1 MKVVFMGTPDF
12 AVPTLKKLIEKHDVI
27 AVFTQPD
34 KPKGRGQKVQYS
46 PVKEVALEYGI
57 PVLQPNR
64 IKKEV
69 EYIEKLK
76 ELNPDVCVVVAYGQ
90 ILPKEVLDIPKYGC
104 INVHASLLPELRGA
118 APINWAIIN
127 GNKITGITTMQ
138 MDVGLD
144 TGDMLLKREVE
155 ILDTDTAGSLHDKLM
170 VVGAELL
177 IETLDKLEKG
187 ELTPQKQ
194 DDSLATYAPMMDKE
208 LGHIDWNKSSRE
220 VFNLIRGVTP
230 WPSAYFYYDDKMIKV
245 WRCELVEGF
254 TNEVAGKIVE
264 VNRDGVKVSCKEG
277 IIILKEIQE
286 QGGKRMDIATYLN
299 GHTFEVGKVLK

>member
-12 AVPTLKKLIEKHDVI
+12 AVPTLKKLIEEHDVI

-46 PVKEVALEYGI
+46 PVKEVAIEHNI
-57 PVLQPNR
+57 PVFQPSK

-69 EYIEKLK
+69 EYIDKLK

-118 APINWAIIN
+118 APINWSIIN
-127 GNKITGITTMQ
+127 GNKVTGITTM
-138 MDVGLD
+138 MMNVGLD

-177 IETLDKLEKG
+177 IETLEKIEKG
-187 ELTPQKQ
+187 EIKPQKQ
-194 DDSLATYAPMMDKE
+194 DDSKATYAPMMDKE
-208 LGHIDWNKSSRE
+208 LGHINWDKNARE

-230 WPSAYFYYDDKMIKV
+230 WPSAYFYYDDLMIKV
-245 WRCELVEGF
+245 WRCELIEGGK
-254 TNEVAGKIVE
+254 NDVAGKIVN
-264 VNRDGVKVSCKEG
+264 VSKDGVKVTCREG
-277 IIILKEIQE
+277 IIVLKEVQK
-286 QGGKRMDIATYLN
+286 QGSKRMDIATFLN
-299 GHTFEVGKVLK
+299 GNNLEVGKLLK

>member
-144 TGDMLLKREVE
+144 TGDMLLKKEVE

-208 LGHIDWNKSSRE
+208 LGHIDWNKSARE

>member
-12 AVPTLKKLIEKHDVI
+12 AVPTLKKLIEEHNVI

-46 PVKEVALEYGI
+46 PVKEVAIEHNI
-57 PVLQPNR
+57 PVFQPSK

-69 EYIEKLK
+69 EYIDKLK

-118 APINWAIIN
+118 APINWSIIN
-127 GNKITGITTMQ
+127 GNKVTGITTMM

-177 IETLDKLEKG
+177 IETLEKIEKG
-187 ELTPQKQ
+187 EIKPQKQ
-194 DDSLATYAPMMDKE
+194 DDSKATYAPMMDKE
-208 LGHIDWNKSSRE
+208 LGHINWDKSARE

-230 WPSAYFYYDDKMIKV
+230 WPSAYFYYDDLMIKV
-245 WRCELVEGF
+245 WRCELIEGGK
-254 TNEVAGKIVE
+254 NDVAGKIVD
-264 VNRDGVKVSCKEG
+264 VSKDGVKVTCREG
-277 IIILKEIQE
+277 IIVLKEVQK
-286 QGGKRMDIATYLN
+286 QGSKRMDIATFLN
-299 GHTFEVGKVLK
+299 GNNLEVGKLLK

>member
-12 AVPTLKKLIEKHDVI
+12 AVPTLKKLIEEHDVI

-46 PVKEVALEYGI
+46 PVKEVAIEHNI
-57 PVLQPNR
+57 PVFQPSK

-69 EYIEKLK
+69 EYIDKLK

-118 APINWAIIN
+118 APINWSIIN
-127 GNKITGITTMQ
+127 GNKVTGITTMM

-177 IETLDKLEKG
+177 IETLEKIEKG
-187 ELTPQKQ
+187 EIKPQKQ
-194 DDSLATYAPMMDKE
+194 DDSKATYAPMMDKE
-208 LGHIDWNKSSRE
+208 LGHINWDKNARE

-230 WPSAYFYYDDKMIKV
+230 WPSAYFYYDDLMIKV
-245 WRCELVEGF
+245 WRCELIEGGK
-254 TNEVAGKIVE
+254 NDVAGKIVD
-264 VNRDGVKVSCKEG
+264 VSKDGVKVTCREG
-277 IIILKEIQE
+277 IIVLKEVQK
-286 QGGKRMDIATYLN
+286 QGSKRMDIATFLN
-299 GHTFEVGKVLK
+299 GNNLEVGKLLK

>member
-12 AVPTLKKLIEKHDVI
+12 AVPTLKRLIEEHEVI

-34 KPKGRGQKVQYS
+34 KPKGRGQKMQFT
-46 PVKEVALEYGI
+46 PVKEVAVEQNI
-57 PVLQPNR
+57 PVYQPTR
-64 IKKEV
+64 LKKEP

-127 GNKITGITTMQ
+127 GNRVTGITIMQ

-144 TGDMLLKREVE
+144 TGDMLLKAEVE
-155 ILDTDTAGSLHDKLM
+155 ILDSDTAGSLHDKLM
-170 VVGAELL
+170 LVGAELL
-177 IETLDKLEKG
+177 IETLKKVESG
-187 ELTPQKQ
+187 EIIPQKQ
-194 DDSLATYAPMMDKE
+194 DDSLSSYAPMMDKN
-208 LGHIDWNKSSRE
+208 LGHIDWSKDARD

-230 WPSAYFYYDDKMIKV
+230 WPGAYCYYQDKMIKI
-245 WRCELVEGF
+245 WKCEIIDDEK
-254 TNEVAGKIVE
+254 NYDAGKIIKVDK
-264 VNRDGVKVSCKEG
+264 DGIKVACSKG
-277 IIILKEIQE
+277 IIVIKELQE
-286 QGGKRMDIATYLN
+286 QGGKRMDASTYLN
-299 GHTFEVGKVLK
+299 GHDVIVGEVLK